1 MSHSPA
7 LNRAALLEQE
17 SSLKTRYAAFQAAGL
32 ALDMTRGKPCAQQ
45 LDLALDLMTVL
56 TREDYKAA
64 DGTDCRNYGGLD
76 GLPECKA
83 LFAEFL
89 GVQKDEIIIG
99 GNSSLALMHDTLA
112 RAMSHGVPGG
122 SAAWSAQAANRGAKV
137 KFICPAPGYDRH
149 FALCEHFGIEMITVD
164 LGEKGLDIDSVERLV
179 ASDDLI
185 KGIWIVPKYGNPSGL
200 VLANDVVERLAKMK
214 CAAPDFRVYWDNAYA
229 VHHLTD
235 HRPDQLNL
243 LTACRA
249 AGTTD
254 RVLLFGSTSKIGFA
268 GSGIAV
274 VGGSAANMAWFRG
287 HLGFQTIGPDKLNQL
302 RHLRFFKDMAGIEA
316 HMKKH
321 AAIIKPK
328 FDAVETALSAQLA
341 GVASWTTPTGGYF
354 VSVDTPDGCAKRTV
368 ELAKAAG
375 VSLTG
380 AGATFPYGKDP
391 RDRNIRV
398 APTLPS
404 LADIEK
410 AMDVFCVCVK
420 LAALE
425 KAGA

>member
-1 MSHSPA
+1 MSKTNQPN
-7 LNRAALLEQE
+7 LAALRAEE
-17 SSLKTRYAAFQAAGL
+17 PSLKSRYAAFQAAGL

-45 LDLALDLMTVL
+45 LDLSLDMLTVL
-56 TREDYKAA
+56 TRDDYKAA

-76 GLPECKA
+76 GLPEAKA

-89 GVQKDEIIIG
+89 GVQKDEVIIG

-122 SAAWSAQAANRGAKV
+122 AASWTSQAAAQGGKV

-164 LGEKGLDIDSVERLV
+164 LGESGLDIDAVERLV
-179 ASDDLI
+179 ASDELI
-185 KGIWIVPKYGNPSGL
+185 KGLWLVPKYGNPSGL
-200 VLANDVVERLAKMK
+200 IVSNEVIARLARMK
-214 CAAPDFRVYWDNAYA
+214 CAAPDFRVYWDDAYT

-235 HRPDQLNL
+235 ARPDQLNL
-243 LTACRA
+243 QSACKA
-249 AGTTD
+249 AGTDD
-254 RVLLFGSTSKIGFA
+254 RVLLFGSTSKISFS

-274 VGGSAANMAWFRG
+274 VGGSAANMAWYRG

-321 AAIIKPK
+321 AAVIKPK
-328 FDAVETALSAQLA
+328 FDAVASALKSQLE

-368 ELAKAAG
+368 QLAKAAG

-425 KAGA
+425 KSQ